1 MRSTGKRLKKPG
13 RQRAPRGERAPHR
26 SAASRIRRQ
35 EILDAALACFLER
48 GFAATTT
55 DDIRKR
61 SGASIGSIY
70 HHFGGKEELAGA
82 LHVEGL
88 RDYQGGFVRELG
100 RHRDARMGIQA
111 VVRYHLRWV
120 AQHPDRASYLFH
132 VREAGAA
139 RAVEPALR
147 ELNRHFATEVTSWVA
162 PHVQKG
168 VIAPLPADLIG
179 SLWIGPAQQFA
190 RQWLAGHA
198 STDLDRATRALAE
211 AAWRSLRA
219 AR

>member
-1 MRSTGKRLKKPG
+1 MKKPG
-13 RQRAPRGERAPHR
+13 RKRAPRGGREKSRTV
-26 SAASRIRRQ
+26 ASRIRRE

-55 DDIRKR
+55 DDIRTR

-70 HHFGGKEELAGA
+70 HHFGGKEGLAGA
-82 LHVEGL
+82 LHLEGL
-88 RDYQGGFVRELG
+88 RDYQEGFVREL
-100 RHRDARMGIQA
+100 RHHRDARTGIQA
-111 VVRYHLRWV
+111 VVRYHLRWIE
-120 AQHPDRASYLFH
+120 QHPDRARYLFH

-139 RAVEPALR
+139 RAVEPDLR
-147 ELNRHFATEVTSWVA
+147 ELNRRFATDVASWVA
-162 PHVQKG
+162 PYVQKG

-219 AR
+219 SRPS